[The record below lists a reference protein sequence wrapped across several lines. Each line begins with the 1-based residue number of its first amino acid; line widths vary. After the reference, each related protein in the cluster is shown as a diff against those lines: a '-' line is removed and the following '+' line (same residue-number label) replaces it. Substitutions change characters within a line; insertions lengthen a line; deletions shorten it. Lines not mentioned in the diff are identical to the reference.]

1 MKASFL
7 IKLDPNL
14 QPLLRPTANQH
25 LPRTVRKA
33 LRVTTP
39 KRIRQTATQLDADKI
54 VSDWLA
60 LHDPLNDKDYLCT
73 NTTDPAFDFDEFKD
87 IDDELDGLRITEP
100 LNEVQLWE
108 FCTGY
113 NVL

>member
-1 MKASFL
+1 MKACFVINPRSEQ
-7 IKLDPNL
+7 KNY
-14 QPLLRPTANQH
+14 
-25 LPRTVRKA
+25 LPRAVRKA

-39 KRIRQTATQLDADKI
+39 KRTPQTATQFDADKI

-60 LHDPLNDKDYLCT
+60 CHDPMNDKAYLCT
-73 NTTDPAFDFDEFKD
+73 NTTDPDFDIDSSVEFGD
-87 IDDELDGLRITEP
+87 IDDELEGLRITTP
-100 LNEVQLWE
+100 VNEVELWE